1 METTYN
7 PTKSIVETMNEARES
22 FKEAYGRLLTEDEA
36 IKLTSDIRKAL
47 KKEGKLLCIG
57 VSRKGKSNSNI

>member
-1 METTYN
+1 MEVFIMETTYN

-47 KKEGKLLCIG
+47 KKEGKPDED
-57 VSRKGKSNSNI
+57 

>member
-47 KKEGKLLCIG
+47 KEEGKLDE
-57 VSRKGKSNSNI
+57 N

>member
-47 KKEGKLLCIG
+47 KKEGKPDED
-57 VSRKGKSNSNI
+57 

>member
-22 FKEAYGRLLTEDEA
+22 FKETYGRLLTEDEA
-36 IKLTSDIRKAL
+36 IKLTSNIRKAL
-47 KKEGKLLCIG
+47 KKEGSVNYDL
-57 VSRKGKSNSNI
+57 R